1 MTPVRS
7 ATNRPTPASM
17 EHAATASDVPE
28 GPSLGSGDEPSV
40 GEADARQEGEERR
53 LITTGEERQAT
64 YDEVRNQE
72 EREGRKAGTM
82 VTLFLTVE
90 STVNFRVPNE

>member
-1 MTPVRS
+1 
-7 ATNRPTPASM
+7 M

-53 LITTGEERQAT
+53 LTTTGEERQAT
-64 YDEVRNQE
+64 YDEVREQDK
-72 EREGRKAGTM
+72 EREGRKAGAM
-82 VTLFLTVE
+82 VTLFVE
-90 STVNFRVPNE
+90 S